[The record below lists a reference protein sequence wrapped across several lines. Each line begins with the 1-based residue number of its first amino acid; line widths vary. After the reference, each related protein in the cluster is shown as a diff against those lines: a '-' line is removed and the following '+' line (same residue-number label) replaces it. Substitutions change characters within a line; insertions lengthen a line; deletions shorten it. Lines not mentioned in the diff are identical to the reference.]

1 MGTHGKSRHK
11 NHYGTSLD
19 ASRLVVL
26 TTIRPS
32 QIPVQPR
39 NSTIQCFLLYRL
51 SKPMLPF
58 TMRSVSILALFT
70 GSVSRALRSRLGV
83 SSSAVAMLR
92 TQRSVCPAFFATLF
106 FSVACTLLV
115 SLAPLFR
122 PRPLCFQWLAD
133 SFAKCRGVVPLRCSR
148 SRHACI
154 AVSATWTR
162 RAHPTIIASRLSR
175 LRFQV

>member
-92 TQRSVCPAFFATLF
+92 TQCSVCPAFFATLF
-106 FSVACTLLV
+106 FSLGCTLLV

-122 PRPLCFQWLAD
+122 PRPLCFQLLTGPFSKSPD
-133 SFAKCRGVVPLRCSR
+133 VVPLHCFR
-148 SRHACI
+148 SLH
-154 AVSATWTR
+154 
-162 RAHPTIIASRLSR
+162 SRLA
-175 LRFQV
+175 

>member
-39 NSTIQCFLLYRL
+39 NSTIQCFLFYRL

-70 GSVSRALRSRLGV
+70 GSVSCALRSRLGV
-83 SSSAVAMLR
+83 SFSVLSVLR

-122 PRPLCFQWLAD
+122 PRPLCFQWLSG
-133 SFAKCRGVVPLRCSR
+133 SFSKSPGGVPPPCSPSPHPCLPLP
-148 SRHACI
+148 
-154 AVSATWTR
+154 ATWTPR
-162 RAHPTIIASRLSR
+162 PQPTILSPK
-175 LRFQV
+175 L